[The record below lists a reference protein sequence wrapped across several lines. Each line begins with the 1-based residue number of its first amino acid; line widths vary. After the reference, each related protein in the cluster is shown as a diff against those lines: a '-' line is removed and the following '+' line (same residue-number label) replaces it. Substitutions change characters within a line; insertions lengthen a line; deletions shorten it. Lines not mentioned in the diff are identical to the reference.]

1 MDLDAAASDLR
12 GFDPGNQALL
22 FQPDIVIAGPI
33 TAQLEREVTTTL
45 RDLRQ
50 FSNQAIIEMT
60 TSGGDADAGRRIA
73 AEIVMFRKFGG
84 KVCIIGR
91 TTVYSAG
98 VTIFSAVPPDS
109 RFLSGDTMLMVHERR
124 MERKV
129 DLSGPLSSCLQ
140 LAREELATIEASI
153 RLETEGFADFIRG
166 SQVTLQDVR
175 TKAKHDW
182 YIRASEALD
191 LGLVSRVI
199 PTD

>member
-1 MDLDAAASDLR
+1 MDFDAVASHLR
-12 GFDPGNQALL
+12 GFDPGDEALL
-22 FQPDIVIAGPI
+22 FQPNIVIAGPV
-33 TAQLEREVTTTL
+33 TAEVEKEIIRSL
-45 RDLRQ
+45 RDLRH
-50 FSNQAIIEMT
+50 SGGEAIIELT

-73 AEIVMFRKFGG
+73 AEIAMFRKFGG

-166 SQVTLQDVR
+166 SRVTLREIQR
-175 TKAKHDW
+175 RAQNDW
-182 YIRASEALD
+182 YIPASEALD

-199 PTD
+199 PTG